1 MSNSILKNSKVLI
14 WDFDGV
20 IKQSNKVKTDAF
32 ADLFSDSSKIN
43 LKKII
48 KHHKENQGLS
58 RYDKIPL
65 YYKIAYNKNITIVT
79 KKKMLDRFSKIVV
92 KNVIGSK
99 WSKGVKTYL
108 SQNKYNQ
115 IFYIATAT
123 PTKEIIYILN
133 KLKIK
138 FFFHGVYGSPMSKEE
153 ILKKIKNFK
162 HLKYKDIAFIGDS
175 YNDFVSAKKNNIK
188 FIYKQNNYI
197 IPNIIKPHQ
206 IIKKFN

>member
-1 MSNSILKNSKVLI
+1 MSNNILKNSNVLI

-20 IKQSNKVKTDAF
+20 IKQSNKVKIDAF
-32 ADLFSDSSKIN
+32 ADLFSDSSKIK

-65 YYKIAYNKNITIVT
+65 YYKIAYGKNITIVN
-79 KKKMLDRFSKIVV
+79 KKKMLNKFSKIVV
-92 KNVIGSK
+92 KNVIKSK
-99 WSKGVKTYL
+99 WSEGVKNYL
-108 SQNKYNQ
+108 SQNNYKQ

-138 FFFHGVYGSPMSKEE
+138 LFFHGIYGSPMSKEK

-162 HLKYKDIAFIGDS
+162 HIKYKDIAFIGDS
-175 YNDFVSAKKNNIK
+175 YNDFMSAKKNNIK
-188 FIYKQNNYI
+188 FIYKQNSYI
-197 IPNIIKPHQ
+197 IPKDI
-206 IIKKFN
+206 